1 MQKPANNADV
11 FKYCPKCGAAAL
23 RFVKS
28 NKLVC
33 DACSF
38 EFYHNTAVAVVA
50 IITNDKGQLLF
61 VERGRQPSIGMLDF
75 PGGFAD
81 HDESAENT
89 VIREIKE
96 ELDLDV
102 TSLEYFC
109 SEPNNCYEYKSV
121 IYKTV
126 DFAYIC
132 KVADLSKAKP
142 ADDAK
147 AILFISPD
155 EVDTEKIAFDSTK
168 NILAH
173 YLCSL

>member
-1 MQKPANNADV
+1 MH
-11 FKYCPKCGAAAL
+11 
-23 RFVKS
+23 FVKS

-33 DACSF
+33 DVCSF

-61 VERGRQPSIGMLDF
+61 VERALQPSIGMLDF
-75 PGGFAD
+75 PGGFVD
-81 HDESAENT
+81 PGESAENAVT
-89 VIREIKE
+89 REIKE

-102 TSLEYFC
+102 TDLQYFC
-109 SEPNNCYEYKSV
+109 SEPNTCYEYKSV

-132 KVADLSKAKP
+132 KIADLAKAKP

-155 EVDTEKIAFDSTK
+155 EVDAEKIAFDSTK
-168 NILAH
+168 TILAR
-173 YLCSL
+173 YIASL